1 MPDKPTFFAQE
12 FDYSCAVACLRMV
25 LSGFGIMRIE
35 QELRELCDCGLE
47 GTHALKLVDAA
58 RKLGLK
64 DTRKCNL
71 TLDELIAERS
81 SEKYPIVCLRTYL
94 NNLPMPTQ
102 HAYVVL
108 NANQDFVTVLDPL
121 FGERELPTD
130 AFEREWRQMRGLTIL
145 CQK

>member
-1 MPDKPTFFAQE
+1 
-12 FDYSCAVACLRMV
+12 MV
-25 LSGFGIMRIE
+25 LSGFRIIRTE

-47 GTHALKLVDAA
+47 GTYALKVVDVA

-64 DTRKCNL
+64 GTKKWNM
-71 TLDELIAERS
+71 TLDELITECS
-81 SEKYPIVCLRTYL
+81 NKNYPIVYVRTYL
-94 NNLPMPTQ
+94 NNLPVPTQ

-108 NANQDFVTVLDPL
+108 DANRDFVTVLDPW

-130 AFEREWRQMRGLTIL
+130 EFEREWRQMRGLTIL